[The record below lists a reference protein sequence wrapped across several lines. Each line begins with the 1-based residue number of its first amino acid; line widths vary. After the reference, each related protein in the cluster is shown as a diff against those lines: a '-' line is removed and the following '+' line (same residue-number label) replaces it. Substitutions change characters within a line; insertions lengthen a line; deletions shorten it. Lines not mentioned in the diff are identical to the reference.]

1 MIKIGQQYFEIIEE
15 YRSCFDEELFASRYS
30 DILDKYDFIVGDFGY
45 DQLRLKGFYKDTN
58 KKLKSRNV
66 FSIQDYILRILQF
79 RLSLFCFTSF
89 I

>member
-30 DILDKYDFIVGDFGY
+30 DILDKYDFIVGILDMITTIK
-45 DQLRLKGFYKDTN
+45 RFYKDTN
-58 KKLKSRNV
+58 KINLETFFEYSRL
-66 FSIQDYILRILQF
+66 YIRILQF
-79 RLSLFCFTSF
+79 RLSLFCITSF

>member
-45 DQLRLKGFYKDTN
+45 DQLRLKGFIRIRI
-58 KKLKSRNV
+58 KSWNLETFSV
-66 FSIQDYILRILQF
+66 FKIIY
-79 RLSLFCFTSF
+79 
-89 I
+89 